1 MNRTIY
7 HAVTC
12 SASSAKPEAVI
23 RWEISG
29 ALPRDDIFSVNMI
42 NPVHPNGTT
51 SSISV
56 LRFPLIMNNE
66 STVTCVVEHPAFTEP
81 KRAKIEVDTFGK
93 FCSVAFL
100 GKARECKTHKL
111 QYVSVVLQ

>member
-1 MNRTIY
+1 MNRTLY

-12 SASSAKPEAVI
+12 SASGAKPEAVI

-81 KRAKIEVDTFGK
+81 KRANIEVDTFGK
-93 FCSVAFL
+93 FCSVALL
-100 GKARECKTHKL
+100 GKARECKTT
-111 QYVSVVLQ
+111 

>member
-1 MNRTIY
+1 MNRTLY

-12 SASSAKPEAVI
+12 SASGAKPAAVI

-51 SSISV
+51 NSISV

-81 KRAKIEVDTFGK
+81 KRANIEVDTFGK
-93 FCSVAFL
+93 FCSVEL
-100 GKARECKTHKL
+100 GKDRECKTTYATFL
-111 QYVSVVLQ
+111 FFCIG

>member
-1 MNRTIY
+1 VNRTLY

-12 SASSAKPEAVI
+12 SASSAKPKAVI

-29 ALPRDDIFSVNMI
+29 ALPRDDIFSVNMT
-42 NPVHPNGTT
+42 NTVHPNGTT

-66 STVTCVVEHPAFTEP
+66 STVTCVVNHSAFTEP
-81 KRAKIEVDTFGK
+81 ERVDIEVDTFGK
-93 FCSVAFL
+93 FDAGNQKRYRYL
-100 GKARECKTHKL
+100 ECQTT
-111 QYVSVVLQ
+111 